1 MNPFK
6 FLLFSGAGYLSL
18 VMIFGS
24 PSESP
29 PETTVRVPQT
39 VQILPLTQQQEA
51 DREAEIL
58 QQMAEENASIYD
70 EPVETTTT
78 LPQLA
83 QIDPDTKCQEW
94 LPLAVEMGW
103 PNETHV
109 LQRLGQVM
117 WKESRCQPQAC
128 SKSDSDRQ
136 CRDYGLT
143 QGNWYAHNKWWTGL
157 GISPQDMFDPATNLR
172 WAYLLY
178 SGREEQGKCGWQ
190 PWSLPC

>member
-1 MNPFK
+1 MHPFK
-6 FLLFSGAGYLSL
+6 FLAFVAAGYFSL
-18 VMIFGS
+18 VLIFGS
-24 PSESP
+24 GGESP
-29 PETTVRVPQT
+29 PEPTVQVPQT
-39 VQILPLTQQQEA
+39 VQIVPLTQEQEA

-78 LPQLA
+78 LVQLA

-103 PNETHV
+103 PNKTEV

-117 WKESRCQPQAC
+117 WKESRCQAI
-128 SKSDSDRQ
+128 SADSEWFNGH
-136 CRDYGLT
+136 DYGLT
-143 QGNWYAHNKWWTGL
+143 QINQIHEEWLSEMGWTL
-157 GISPQDMFDPATNLR
+157 DDMAIPSSNLR
-172 WAYLLY
+172 FAFLLWN
-178 SGREEQGKCGWQ
+178 SREEAGKCGWQ

>member
-6 FLLFSGAGYLSL
+6 FLAFVAAGYFSL
-18 VMIFGS
+18 VLIFGS
-24 PSESP
+24 GGESP
-29 PETTVRVPQT
+29 PEPTVRVPQT
-39 VQILPLTQQQEA
+39 VQIVPLTQEQEA

-78 LPQLA
+78 LVQLA

-103 PNETHV
+103 PNKTEV

-117 WKESRCQPQAC
+117 WKESRCQAI
-128 SKSDSDRQ
+128 SADSEWFNGH
-136 CRDYGLT
+136 DYGLT
-143 QGNWYAHNKWWTGL
+143 QINQIHEEWLSEMGWTL
-157 GISPQDMFDPATNLR
+157 DDMAIPSSNLR
-172 WAYLLY
+172 FAFLLWN
-178 SGREEQGKCGWQ
+178 SREEAGKCGWQ

>member
-29 PETTVRVPQT
+29 PEPTVRVPQT

-117 WKESRCQPQAC
+117 WKESRCQAI
-128 SKSDSDRQ
+128 SADSEWFNGH
-136 CRDYGLT
+136 DYGLT
-143 QGNWYAHNKWWTGL
+143 QINQIHEEWLSEMGWTL
-157 GISPQDMFDPATNLR
+157 DDMAIPSSNLR
-172 WAYLLY
+172 FAYLLWN
-178 SGREEQGKCGWQ
+178 SQEEQGKCGWQ

>member
-1 MNPFK
+1 MHPFK
-6 FLLFSGAGYLSL
+6 FLAFAAAGYFSL
-18 VMIFGS
+18 VLIFGS
-24 PSESP
+24 GGESP
-29 PETTVRVPQT
+29 PDTTVRVPQT
-39 VQILPLTQQQEA
+39 VQIVPLTQEQEA
-51 DREAEIL
+51 DREAEII

-78 LPQLA
+78 LVQLV

-117 WKESRCQPQAC
+117 WKESRCQAI
-128 SKSDSDRQ
+128 SADSEWFNGS
-136 CRDYGLT
+136 DYGLT
-143 QGNWYAHNKWWTGL
+143 QINQIHEEWLSEMGWTL
-157 GISPQDMFDPATNLR
+157 DDMAIPSSNLR
-172 WAYLLY
+172 FAYLLWN
-178 SGREEQGKCGWQ
+178 SREEAGKCGWQ

>member
-1 MNPFK
+1 MHPLK
-6 FLLFSGAGYLSL
+6 FLAFVAAGYFSL
-18 VMIFGS
+18 VLIFGS
-24 PSESP
+24 GGESP
-29 PETTVRVPQT
+29 PEPTVRVPQT
-39 VQILPLTQQQEA
+39 VQIVPLTQEQEA

-78 LPQLA
+78 LVQLA

-103 PNETHV
+103 PNETEV

-117 WKESRCQPQAC
+117 WKESRCQAI
-128 SKSDSDRQ
+128 SADSEWFNGH
-136 CRDYGLT
+136 DYGLT
-143 QGNWYAHNKWWTGL
+143 QINQIHEEWLSEMGWTL
-157 GISPQDMFDPATNLR
+157 DDMAIPSSNLR
-172 WAYLLY
+172 FAFLLWN
-178 SGREEQGKCGWQ
+178 SREEAGKCGWQ